1 MKAKNKKTEVSLMNS
16 EMHFLPTMYSQDHH
30 QLQHADERFIGR
42 PFGFGRPFGY
52 GFGGPFLGGLAGG
65 LVAGSLLS
73 PYGFG
78 GYGYGGYPYG
88 GFGGYGYGFGGCC

>member
-1 MKAKNKKTEVSLMNS
+1 MSESKNKKTEVSLMNS
-16 EMHFLPTMYSQDHH
+16 EMHFLPAIYSQDHH
-30 QLQHADERFIGR
+30 QLQQAEERFI
-42 PFGFGRPFGY
+42 GRPFGY

-73 PYGFG
+73 PYGYG

-88 GFGGYGYGFGGCC
+88 GYGGYGYG

>member
-1 MKAKNKKTEVSLMNS
+1 MNS

-42 PFGFGRPFGY
+42 PFGFG
-52 GFGGPFLGGLAGG
+52 
-65 LVAGSLLS
+65 
-73 PYGFG
+73 